1 MCLRV
6 RMCVRVRF
14 SFTFFFVNVPPAAA
28 SNLSTCA
35 KTSESAA
42 ALSTTEIAISEQFA
56 CNFLFSVCRQM
67 EE

>member
-6 RMCVRVRF
+6 RVCVRVF
-14 SFTFFFVNVPPAAA
+14 FLFFFVNVPPAAA
-28 SNLSTCA
+28 SNLSTRA